1 MVISRDV
8 LDNECT
14 EHPVLVCTGYR
25 ISGTCHPAGYRI
37 SGTCHP
43 AGYRGRILAIFQI
56 SIQVFKNKTSFNNSI
71 VLRESFNK
79 SLENPRNGARR
90 IENVLVLAEN
100 SNIYSSKHHPH

>member
-1 MVISRDV
+1 MHRTSGACLYRIPDIRYHSSGRISRPD
-8 LDNECT
+8 
-14 EHPVLVCTGYR
+14 TGY
-25 ISGTCHPAGYRI
+25 
-37 SGTCHP
+37 
-43 AGYRGRILAIFQI
+43 FQI

>member
-14 EHPVLVCTGYR
+14 EHPVLVCT
-25 ISGTCHPAGYRI
+25 GYRI